1 MRPWLS
7 GATAAFLVGRYF
19 ARDFVRRRIESN
31 PNFAAIDRAMA
42 GGGWRI
48 VGSTRLSPLLPFTFL
63 NYAFGLTQIS
73 LGEYV
78 LASWIGMMPGTIL
91 AVYLGSLA
99 QAEVGS
105 RSRSPFK
112 WGLYALRLVATGAR
126 AAAPPIP
133 GLEGVPYLT
142 NETLFS
148 LTELPRRLGIIGAGP
163 IGCEMAQCFARLGSE
178 WSSKMPS
185 FWAGPRRVHW

>member
-1 MRPWLS
+1 M
-7 GATAAFLVGRYF
+7 GRYF

-31 PNFAAIDRAMA
+31 PNFAAIDRAVA
-42 GGGWRI
+42 RGGWRI
-48 VGSTRLSPLLPFTFL
+48 VGLTRLSPLFPFTFL

-91 AVYLGSLA
+91 HVYLGSLA
-99 QAEVGS
+99 QAAVGS
-105 RSRSPFK
+105 RSRSPFEL
-112 WGLYALRLVATGAR
+112 GLYGLGLVATGAR

-133 GLEGVPYLT
+133 GLEGVPYQT

-163 IGCEMAQCFARLGSE
+163 IGCEMAQCFARLGPE